1 MKKNRVNP
9 RRVPATLA
17 DVRKAEK
24 QATRDAVAAYGAIML
39 TALRDKEG
47 FDYERLRRVWDE
59 SEYLA
64 DSIIKGYVDVLDL
77 MDELK
82 DNGIILDGVS
92 DE

>member
-1 MKKNRVNP
+1 MKKKRVNP
-9 RRVPATLA
+9 
-17 DVRKAEK
+17 
-24 QATRDAVAAYGAIML
+24 
-39 TALRDKEG
+39 
-47 FDYERLRRVWDE
+47 RRVWDE

>member
-1 MKKNRVNP
+1 MKKKRVNP

-17 DVRKAEK
+17 DGRKAEK

-64 DSIIKGYVDVLDL
+64 DSIIKGYVDVIDL

>member
-1 MKKNRVNP
+1 MKKKRVNP
-9 RRVPATLA
+9 RRIPATLA

-24 QATRDAVAAYGAIML
+24 HATRDAVAAYGAIML